1 MLLTLA
7 VLDAFPQRRHP
18 MLSIP
23 LKQTERVD
31 LRRSLH
37 AFVEASYSTEQAD
50 AHRNAFEEVHVL
62 RERVRLATLTEKNHA
77 ATVATLARYYRVVT
91 SLRTRFGA
99 AVEDSEFAVQFV
111 WRDAF
116 RPPEKVAR
124 ADLQYERVC
133 VLFNVAAALSYA
145 GAAQKRGD
153 EEGLRRAC
161 QLFQQAAHAVESV
174 QGLLADGGGGAG
186 SGPTADLSAE
196 ALGAWRGL
204 MLAQAQQCFYEKAA
218 REKIKPA
225 VRAPRNSRRA
235 IRRNSL
241 TRTSALDQVVAKV
254 AAQTAKYYGEAAE
267 ALSGDGGAALKGS
280 EQKAWPSVLGW

>member
-1 MLLTLA
+1 
-7 VLDAFPQRRHP
+7 

-50 AHRNAFEEVHVL
+50 AHRDAFEEVHVL

-77 ATVATLARYYRVVT
+77 ATVATLAKYYRVVT
-91 SLRTRFGA
+91 SLRTRFGS
-99 AVEDSEFAVQFV
+99 AVEDSELCTRATS
-111 WRDAF
+111 
-116 RPPEKVAR
+116 PPERWR
-124 ADLQYERVC
+124 APTCSTSAWRP
-133 VLFNVAAALSYA
+133 FNGGGASYA
-145 GAAQKRGD
+145 CRRRSARRGVP
-153 EEGLRRAC
+153 RRAC

-174 QGLLADGGGGAG
+174 QGLPTAAASR

-196 ALGAWRGL
+196 ALGAWRHM

-225 VRAPRNSRRA
+225 VRAPRNSVRA
-235 IRRNSL
+235 IFAQFSEPLPLSTRWWPRSPRRRQS
-241 TRTSALDQVVAKV
+241 T
-254 AAQTAKYYGEAAE
+254 TARRRRR
-267 ALSGDGGAALKGS
+267 
-280 EQKAWPSVLGW
+280 

>member
-1 MLLTLA
+1 
-7 VLDAFPQRRHP
+7 

-50 AHRNAFEEVHVL
+50 AHRDAFEEVHVL

-225 VRAPRNSRRA
+225 VRAPRAILGAPPAQFSDALPLSTRWWPRSPRRRQSTTA
-235 IRRNSL
+235 RR
-241 TRTSALDQVVAKV
+241 RRR
-254 AAQTAKYYGEAAE
+254 
-267 ALSGDGGAALKGS
+267 
-280 EQKAWPSVLGW
+280 

>member
-1 MLLTLA
+1 MQDAPQHTRAGGSAERKKKWSTLLLTLA

-50 AHRNAFEEVHVL
+50 AHRDAFEEVHVL

-186 SGPTADLSAE
+186 SEPDGRPVGGGARRVARADAR
-196 ALGAWRGL
+196 AGAAVLLREGG
-204 MLAQAQQCFYEKAA
+204 A
-218 REKIKPA
+218 REDQA
-225 VRAPRNSRRA
+225 RGARAAQFLARNS
-235 IRRNSL
+235 RNSL
-241 TRTSALDQVVAKV
+241 TPLPLSTRWWPRSPRRRQST
-254 AAQTAKYYGEAAE
+254 TARRRRR
-267 ALSGDGGAALKGS
+267 
-280 EQKAWPSVLGW
+280 

>member
-1 MLLTLA
+1 
-7 VLDAFPQRRHP
+7 

-50 AHRNAFEEVHVL
+50 AHRDAFEEVHVL

-225 VRAPRNSRRA
+225 VRAPRNSVRA

-241 TRTSALDQVVAKV
+241 SRFRFRPGGGQGRGADGKVLRRGGGGAERRRRRRAQGFGAKGVAV
-254 AAQTAKYYGEAAE
+254 RARLAAE
-267 ALSGDGGAALKGS
+267 DL
-280 EQKAWPSVLGW
+280 

>member
-1 MLLTLA
+1 
-7 VLDAFPQRRHP
+7 

-50 AHRNAFEEVHVL
+50 AHRDAFEEVHVL

-133 VLFNVAAALSYA
+133 VLFSVAAALSYSTSA
-145 GAAQKRGD
+145 VAPSMHVTNAPRTRLPHLTSARPPTATGAA
-153 EEGLRRAC
+153 C
-161 QLFQQAAHAVESV
+161 C
-174 QGLLADGGGGAG
+174 
-186 SGPTADLSAE
+186 SA
-196 ALGAWRGL
+196 
-204 MLAQAQQCFYEKAA
+204 F
-218 REKIKPA
+218 
-225 VRAPRNSRRA
+225 AP
-235 IRRNSL
+235 
-241 TRTSALDQVVAKV
+241 SA
-254 AAQTAKYYGEAAE
+254 
-267 ALSGDGGAALKGS
+267 
-280 EQKAWPSVLGW
+280 